1 MTPRQKAAAIAT
13 QFEGRC
19 TCAMMDGGVDCP
31 WCQVYYDVLQ
41 GYPIVP
47 PGPSI
52 RNSSFAPKARIVE
65 LPSVGLGDERRH
77 ALALRQFL
85 SERYVDAFRCGGRRC
100 H

>member
-47 PGPSI
+47 PGP
-52 RNSSFAPKARIVE
+52 RAPSPAITAA
-65 LPSVGLGDERRH
+65 PT
-77 ALALRQFL
+77 A
-85 SERYVDAFRCGGRRC
+85 
-100 H
+100 

>member
-47 PGPSI
+47 P
-52 RNSSFAPKARIVE
+52 APRAPASAITMART
-65 LPSVGLGDERRH
+65 
-77 ALALRQFL
+77 A
-85 SERYVDAFRCGGRRC
+85 
-100 H
+100 